1 MQAIASSSRTN
12 IVRLVFGL
20 TIGLGAALLFWQ
32 QLMLGRLLLP
42 VFGSVPTVWLV
53 SLVVFQTVLLGA
65 YAFAHLSHAW
75 PRWFALSSIVLLV
88 IAAGAQHFLY
98 PDMAALGSSTA
109 IDAPSVIIALLGLSG
124 FSLFVL
130 SLISPMLQN
139 IYAGLPQPDAKDP
152 YFLYSA
158 SNFGSFAGLLVF
170 PLLLEPLFGV
180 RMSQTIWFWG
190 AGLFVVLLNS
200 CLAFSAKAAPVVDA
214 VPSAIDEAK
223 PHYLKWLFYSFMP
236 CALSFGATSH
246 LISDIAPLPLLSMV
260 PLALYL
266 LTFVLAFS
274 RKDRFSD
281 DLVVAQIFLIAF
293 YVFREIFTN
302 FKPSHLFDILIILA
316 AFFLTAWRCHREL
329 VKLRPSSR
337 YLTAFYLTLALGG
350 ALGGIFNVF
359 VVPFILPLPM
369 EFMLFLLITLLPN
382 WKDDVARLK
391 MPQFKKLHIL
401 IFGLLAVTLVM
412 LAVQNLNVAVARMVT
427 PVALV
432 VSLMLL
438 TMLPSVLA
446 VASAALIAVSL
457 IVTPT
462 PIALQRDF
470 FGVKRVMDRT
480 FDDGVVYRT
489 LLHGTTS
496 HGMQQRTP
504 SVTTTPQLYYAPGS
518 GLQDVVEVMQPHHV
532 GIVGLGMGAIACIPP
547 RSSDIRYFE
556 IDPGVEALAKQYF
569 TYLHDCPA
577 EIVIG
582 DARMTLAS
590 DRNYYDLLILDAFS
604 SDAIPVHLLTEEMF
618 KVYRERLDRNGVLLL
633 HISNRYLNLRH
644 VVAGAAKQLSWHGA
658 IKDHVPERD
667 APNLTP
673 NEYAVLSPDKQVI
686 QALLDKGGW
695 ISVDEVSPLYWTDD
709 HISIVPILNLGFG
722 K

>member
-1 MQAIASSSRTN
+1 MQGIASSSRTN
-12 IVRLVFGL
+12 IVRHVFGL
-20 TIGLGAALLFWQ
+20 TMGLGAALLFWQ

-65 YAFAHLSHAW
+65 YAFAHLSQAW
-75 PRWFALSSIVLLV
+75 PRWVAIASIVLLV
-88 IAAGAQHFLY
+88 AAAGAQHFLY
-98 PDMAALGSSTA
+98 PDMAALGGSTA
-109 IDAPSVIIALLGLSG
+109 VNASSVIIALLGLSG
-124 FSLFVL
+124 FSLFGL
-130 SLISPMLQN
+130 SLISPMLQA

-158 SNFGSFAGLLVF
+158 SNFGSFAGLLIF

-180 RMSQTIWFWG
+180 SMSQTIWFWG
-190 AGLFVVLLNS
+190 AGAFVILLNC
-200 CLAFSAKAAPVVDA
+200 CLVFSAKAAPVVDVA
-214 VPSAIDEAK
+214 PSAIDEAK
-223 PHYLKWLFYSFMP
+223 LPYLKWLFYSFLP
-236 CALSFGATSH
+236 CALSFGATQH

-281 DLVVAQIFLIAF
+281 DLAVAQIFLIAF

-316 AFFLTAWRCHREL
+316 VFFLTAWRCHREL

-337 YLTAFYLTLALGG
+337 HLTAFYLTIALGG

-369 EFMLFLLITLLPN
+369 EFMLFLLIALLPN

-401 IFGLLAVTLVM
+401 VLGLLAVTLVM
-412 LAVQNLNVAVARMVT
+412 LAVQNLNTTVARMIT
-427 PVALV
+427 PVALI

-446 VASAALIAVSL
+446 VASAAFIAISL
-457 IVTPT
+457 AVAPA

-470 FGVKRVMDRT
+470 FGVKRVLDRT
-480 FDDGVVYRT
+480 FDDGAGYRT

-496 HGMQQRTP
+496 HGMQQRMP
-504 SVTTTPQLYYAPGS
+504 AVTNAPHLYYAPGS
-518 GLQDVVEVMQPHHV
+518 GLQDVVEAMQPHHV

-547 RSSDIRYFE
+547 PSTDIRYFE
-556 IDPGVEALAKQYF
+556 IDPGVEVLAKQYF

-590 DRNYYDLLILDAFS
+590 DRNYYDMLVLDAFS
-604 SDAIPVHLLTEEMF
+604 SDAIPVHLLTQEMF
-618 KVYRERLDRNGVLLL
+618 RIYKERLDRNGVLVL

-644 VVAGAAKQLSWHGA
+644 VVAGAAKQMNWHGA
-658 IKDHVPERD
+658 IKDHAPERD

-673 NEYAVLSPDKQVI
+673 SEYAVLSPDKKVI
-686 QALLDKGGW
+686 QQLLDKGGW
-695 ISVDEVSPLYWTDD
+695 ISIDDVSPLFWTDD
-709 HISIVPILNLGFG
+709 RISIVPILNLGFG

>member
-1 MQAIASSSRTN
+1 MTQELQSSRTQ
-12 IVRLVFGL
+12 IVRLLFGL

-75 PRWFALSSIVLLV
+75 PRWLALSSVVLLV
-88 IAAGAQHFLY
+88 ACAGAQHYFY
-98 PDMAALGSSTA
+98 PDMTALGSSTA
-109 IDAPSVIIALLGLSG
+109 INAQSVIIALLGLSG
-124 FSLFVL
+124 FSLFIL
-130 SLISPMLQN
+130 SLISPMLQS

-158 SNFGSFAGLLVF
+158 SNFGSFAGLLAF

-180 RMSQTIWFWG
+180 SMSQTIWFWG
-190 AGLFVVLLNS
+190 AGLFVILLN
-200 CLAFSAKAAPVVDA
+200 CCIVFSAKAAPVMDA
-214 VPSAIDEAK
+214 APVAIDDAK
-223 PHYLKWLFYSFMP
+223 PQYLKWLFYSFMP

-274 RKDRFSD
+274 RKDRFTD
-281 DLVVAQIFLIAF
+281 DLVVVQIFLIAF

-302 FKPSHLFDILIILA
+302 FKPSHLFDILIILG
-316 AFFLTAWRCHREL
+316 AFFLTAWRCHRQL

-337 YLTAFYLTLALGG
+337 HLTAFYLTLALGG

-359 VVPFILPLPM
+359 VVPFILPLPL

-382 WKDDVARLK
+382 WKEDMARLK
-391 MPQFKKLHIL
+391 LPQFKNLNML
-401 IFGLLAVTLVM
+401 IFGLLAITLIL
-412 LAVQNLNVAVARMVT
+412 LAVQNVDVTVARLVT

-432 VSLMLL
+432 VCLMLL

-446 VASAALIAVSL
+446 VGSAALIAVSL

-480 FDDGVVYRT
+480 LEDGIVYRT

-504 SVTTTPQLYYAPGS
+504 TITTSPQLYYAKGS
-518 GLQDVVEVMQPHHV
+518 GLQDVIATLNPQQV
-532 GIVGLGMGAIACIPP
+532 GVVGLGMGAIACIPQ
-547 RSSDIRYFE
+547 RSARISYFE
-556 IDPGVEALAKQYF
+556 IDPGIEDLAKQYF
-569 TYLHDCPA
+569 TYLHECPA
-577 EIVIG
+577 KIVIG
-582 DARMTLAS
+582 DARMTLAA
-590 DRNYYDLLILDAFS
+590 DKNYYDLLILDAFS
-604 SDAIPVHLLTEEMF
+604 SDAIPVHLLTKEMF
-618 KVYRERLDRNGVLLL
+618 KVYEERLDRNGALVL

-644 VVAGAAKQLSWHGA
+644 VVAGAAQQLHWHGA
-658 IKDHVPERD
+658 IKDYVPD
-667 APNLTP
+667 TTAANLTS
-673 NEYAVLSPDKQVI
+673 NEYAVLSPDAKVVQK
-686 QALLDKGGW
+686 LLDKGGW
-695 ISVDEVSPLYWTDD
+695 TSLDEVSPLFWTDD
-709 HISIVPILNLGFG
+709 QISIVPILNFGFG
-722 K
+722 R